1 MEDPDDNNNNRYPFY
16 FFYVNEVDLTAE
28 FDTADDYNHKIK
40 AGQSYLS
47 GHYLE
52 EITHKT
58 KKGGYLYYVDDN
70 KTVFVFKECIVYPFV
85 QFEEIK
91 ISKKQYLFL
100 ANEEYCEIIYFIE
113 ETKMG
118 ALISHK

>member
-1 MEDPDDNNNNRYPFY
+1 MLGSESENADGEKDDDNDYDDDNNDDDNDDDEDIDVDFFATGTICCIAADPDDNNNNRNPFY

-52 EITHKT
+52 GITHKT

-70 KTVFVFKECIVYPFV
+70 KTVCF
-85 QFEEIK
+85 
-91 ISKKQYLFL
+91 
-100 ANEEYCEIIYFIE
+100 
-113 ETKMG
+113 
-118 ALISHK
+118 